1 MAGLPDSSDPWPL
14 RALRLRTPRLEL
26 RPDDDTG
33 LIELAGQALAGVHP
47 PEQMPFDVPWTDAD
61 PQELGRN
68 VLQHF
73 WSQRAALRPDGWAL
87 HFLIRLA
94 GRVIGVQSLSA
105 TSFAVTREVDT
116 GSWLGSRYQRQGYG
130 TEMRAA
136 VLSLA
141 FDHLGARTARSA
153 AFVDNAAS
161 LAVSHRLGYRPDG
174 SVTAIRRGAP
184 AEQVRLL
191 LTWEE
196 FQRHRPAWCPEVAGL
211 AGCRELLGGG

>member
-1 MAGLPDSSDPWPL
+1 MAGLPDFPDPWPL
-14 RALRLRTPRLEL
+14 RALRLRTPRLEM
-26 RPDDDTG
+26 RPDDDPG
-33 LIELAGQALAGVHP
+33 LTELAAQAVGGVHP

-61 PQELGRN
+61 PREIGRN
-68 VLQHF
+68 LMQHF
-73 WSQRAALRPDGWAL
+73 WSQRAALRPDEWAM

-105 TSFAVTREVDT
+105 ANFAVTREVNT
-116 GSWLGSRYQRQGYG
+116 GSWLGSRHQRQGYG

-136 VLSLA
+136 VLALA
-141 FDHLGARTARSA
+141 FDHLGARTARSG

-174 SVTAIRRGAP
+174 SITAVRRGLP

-196 FQRHRPAWCPEVAGL
+196 FQRHRPAWRPEVAGL
-211 AGCRELLGGG
+211 AGCRGLLGA